1 MSTSTSSKLPPP
13 LANINIPESSST
25 VDLLTYRNT
34 TVHLNPEL
42 FWRPKVDGFTGL
54 HAPIYCFLVSN
65 KRTGEN
71 VLFDL
76 GTRPDWRNYAPKT
89 VSLISATTIVTPGT
103 DVSTMLDEAVE
114 RGQSNVR
121 SNDISAVIWSHNHFD
136 HIGDVTRFPR
146 TTALVIGP
154 NVRDA
159 TWPGWPTRADAMVL
173 DADIEGREAREIA
186 FDSGLKVGR
195 FDAFDYFGDGSF
207 YLLDGPGHAI
217 GHLCALA
224 RTTGAHEDGGS
235 SFIFMG
241 ADACHH
247 VGVLRP
253 SAYHALP
260 SSEKLQ
266 HLLGENSGLCPGLLL
281 DSCLSSK
288 SDPFFTVAAPSPLF
302 PDKDASFDTVSKI
315 QELDGLESV
324 FVVMAHDSS
333 IRETIP
339 LFPKKINSWKMSGV
353 KGDTRWA
360 FCRDL
365 HNPQT

>member
-1 MSTSTSSKLPPP
+1 MSTSHLPPV
-13 LANINIPESSST
+13 ANIPESSNT
-25 VDLLTYRNT
+25 VDVRVIDTNT

-65 KRTGEN
+65 SRTGEH

-89 VSLISATTIVTPGT
+89 VALISATTTITPGT
-103 DVSTMLDEAVE
+103 DVSTMLDEAADS
-114 RGQSNVR
+114 GQTNVR
-121 SNDISAVIWSHNHFD
+121 STDIAAVIWSHNHFD
-136 HIGDVTRFPR
+136 HIGDVTRFPKS
-146 TTALVIGP
+146 TALVIGP
-154 NVRDA
+154 GVRAA
-159 TWPGWPTRADAMVL
+159 TWPGWPTRADAIVL
-173 DADIEGREAREIA
+173 DADIEGREVVEVA
-186 FDSGLKVGR
+186 FDTVLKIGR

-207 YLLDGPGHAI
+207 YLLDGPGHAV

-224 RTTGAHEDGGS
+224 RTTAAHEDGGS
-235 SFIFMG
+235 SFVFMG

-253 SAYHALP
+253 SAYHSLP
-260 SSEKLQ
+260 P
-266 HLLGENSGLCPGLLL
+266 GEEMQQFLDEESALCPGLLL

-288 SDPFFTVAAPSPLF
+288 SDPFFEVAAPSLIF

-324 FVVMAHDSS
+324 FVVMAHDLS
-333 IRETIP
+333 IRDTIP
-339 LFPKKINSWKMSGV
+339 LFPKKVNGWKTSGI
-353 KGDTRWA
+353 KGDSRWA

-365 HNPQT
+365 YNPQK